1 MDPIAKR
8 HEEGVD
14 QDARPACQGWAQRAR
29 HALRHGLELPEE
41 WHRLSPAARRRFLR
55 ESFQAY
61 TFLLPALV
69 IIGVFH
75 VFAIFYAVY
84 ISLHDWSILKEAY
97 IGLANYSKLLADPEF
112 RQSLLVTLWYVIGTV
127 PVGLALSLGVAVLL
141 FRPLRGVGFYRTLF
155 FLPYITSLVAAAAV
169 WQWMYNPDYGVLNLA
184 LARLGLPA
192 QQWLLEPRGVFGL
205 ALAPLGISLPE
216 WAAGPSLALV
226 SIIVMSIWSGLGFNV
241 IVYLAGLGSIPRE
254 LQEAARVDGAGEW
267 QVFRQVTVPLLS
279 PTTFFLVIIATI
291 RAFQAFNQ
299 IYVMSPNDP
308 TTRTLT
314 MFIFQTFYGSSRAGY
329 GAAAAMALFV
339 ILLLLTIAQMRLGQ
353 EKVHYG

>member
-1 MDPIAKR
+1 MGSSCR
-8 HEEGVD
+8 
-14 QDARPACQGWAQRAR
+14 
-29 HALRHGLELPEE
+29 EE

-61 TFLLPALV
+61 TLLPPALV

-75 VFAIFYAVY
+75 LFAIFYAVY

-141 FRPLRGVGFYRTLF
+141 SSDRCAAWGFYRTLF

-184 LARLGLPA
+184 LARLGLPT
-192 QQWLLEPRGVFGL
+192 QQWLLEPRGVFAL

-241 IVYLAGLGSIPRE
+241 IVHLAGLGSIPRE

-267 QVFRQVTVPLLS
+267 QVFRQVTMPLLS

-299 IYVMSPNDP
+299 IYVMWPNDP

-339 ILLLLTIAQMRLGQ
+339 ILLILTIAQMRLGQ